1 MSVLTSQEVMHERWV
16 RDMEERDND
25 KFEMPID
32 TRESLMGCIYVKNQR
47 KVSREY
53 KRLELWEVKAIIEE
67 YREGNMWVEVSNDEY
82 ENYFI

>member
-16 RDMEERDND
+16 RDMEESGND
-25 KFEMPID
+25 MVEMSID
-32 TRESLMGCIYVKNQR
+32 TKESLMGYVYVMNQR